1 MMRTFMA
8 NSGAPVRPGEVFRPL
23 RKEDP
28 LIRPS
33 ATFSPWEK
41 GLIGQLGPR
50 RAKNECRT
58 AIVVSAGFAYRRD
71 EPQTL
76 TGFNRPR

>member
-8 NSGAPVRPGEVFRPL
+8 NSGAPVPPRRGLSTFAE
-23 RKEDP
+23 RKP

-41 GLIGQLGPR
+41 GLIGQLRSR